1 MLIEYMICVYMF
13 IGVCV
18 RTLWVS
24 KLLDF
29 VVNNEWFL
37 WSLKYRVAMT
47 FAAISSPCC
56 WCFSDA
62 LFKPTI
68 VLKRRQHNS
77 SIQFYFFISFCVT
90 LSFFYNTNY
99 FLWYES
105 DMRHLSCIF
114 LKKHSTEFCLKIK
127 SSKFR
132 RIQKHRHTFHETYC
146 FGPNIFWADIGPKH
160 EKQ

>member
-1 MLIEYMICVYMF
+1 MSVKVARFYCKQRV
-13 IGVCV
+13 V
-18 RTLWVS
+18 
-24 KLLDF
+24 F
-29 VVNNEWFL
+29 VVFKV
-37 WSLKYRVAMT
+37 SYGDD
-47 FAAISSPCC
+47 ICSY
-56 WCFSDA
+56 
-62 LFKPTI
+62 LFPLLLVLFRCIIQASGRRTI
-68 VLKRRQHNS
+68 VLKRQHNS

-99 FLWYES
+99 FFLYES
-105 DMRHLSCIF
+105 DMRHFSCIF
-114 LKKHSTEFCLKIK
+114 LKKHSPELCLKIK